1 MIDRILPNG
10 LIRRIAGFYGY
21 RFAGDGGP
29 AIAAIFKN
37 PNSVAVDSAGN
48 VYIADTQNNRIRA
61 IKGPIP

>member
-1 MIDRILPNG
+1 
-10 LIRRIAGFYGY
+10 
-21 RFAGDGGP
+21 
-29 AIAAIFKN
+29 N